1 MAVIAGTQRHLYIM
15 DVKKESSFGSDT
27 AEGAAAADFHEFRV
41 ASEPLNLMI
50 DLQDDL
56 DLIGGKEEATEA
68 EIIAKRV
75 EGAMNQPRAK
85 PHTVGVICGF
95 GLGTVSSASDA
106 SNGRI
111 HTFTP
116 IESYST
122 NGLDL
127 PSFIAVE
134 DYRSFYQRMFTGLM
148 VDSFTLSGDRKGYLQ
163 LSSSI
168 IGSGRVYTWST
179 DLSGQAEQASEP
191 WLKLGYCKVWL
202 HTGANT
208 GTFDGTDSQSK
219 AADDLTN
226 TAGSIEART
235 RSFTWS
241 YNNNISTDDL
251 YRFNGGLVMTAGE
264 RTRRS
269 QTLSF
274 VIEADGSTST
284 DFLDRLEN
292 QTQGGAEFEL
302 FNTSDTIASGTSY
315 YGINITFPLLQFENV
330 SMTGGPGDKIVV
342 NLDCKVMQQTTYGS
356 VRLLVHNAVTNY
368 LQ

>member
-1 MAVIAGTQRHLYIM
+1 MAVIAGTQRHLYLF
-15 DVKKESSFGSDT
+15 DVKKENSFGSDT

-41 ASEPLNLMI
+41 SSESLNLVL
-50 DLQDDL
+50 DLQDDT
-56 DLIGGKEEATEA
+56 DLIGGKEEATEQ

-75 EGAMNQPRAK
+75 EGAIDQPRAK
-85 PHTVGVICGF
+85 PHTVATICGF
-95 GLGTVSSASDA
+95 ALGAVSSASDA

-116 IESYST
+116 VESYST

-127 PSFIAVE
+127 PSFMAVE
-134 DYRSFYQRMFTGLM
+134 DYRSFYQRLFTGLM
-148 VDSFTLSGDRKGYLQ
+148 VDSFTLSGDRKGYVQ
-163 LSSSI
+163 LSSSV
-168 IGSGRVYTWST
+168 IGSGRVFTWST

-202 HTGANT
+202 HTAANT
-208 GTFDGTDSQSK
+208 GAFDGTDSQSK
-219 AADDLTN
+219 ASDDLSGT
-226 TAGSIEART
+226 TASLDSRI

-292 QTQGGAEFEL
+292 QTQGAAEFEL

-315 YGINITFPLLQFENV
+315 YGINITFPLLQFEQV
-330 SMTGGPGDKIVV
+330 SMTGGPGDKIVI
-342 NLDCKVMQQTTYGS
+342 NLDCKVLQDSTYGS
-356 VRLLVHNAVTNY
+356 VRLLVHNAVTDY